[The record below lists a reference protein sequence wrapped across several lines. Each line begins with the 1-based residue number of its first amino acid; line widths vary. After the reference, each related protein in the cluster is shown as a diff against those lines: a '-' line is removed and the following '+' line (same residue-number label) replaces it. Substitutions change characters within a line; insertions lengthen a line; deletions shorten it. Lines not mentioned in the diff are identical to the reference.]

1 VTEVEQEEGVRE
13 TLEKLW
19 GRRNPEA
26 LDAVLAA
33 VMPADGSEPTGQ
45 DRLLC
50 VERALEK
57 LAEMPRLFD
66 EAMARST
73 TSYRLGVGS
82 HANPARPVDPARFE
96 ACVAFVA
103 RHVSNFSQA
112 PYPQVYA
119 QELAGALLARE
130 DDGLP
135 LPLPL
140 PRLLVRDKQR
150 PR

>member
-1 VTEVEQEEGVRE
+1 MEVEQEEGVRE

-19 GRRNPEA
+19 GRRNPKA

-33 VMPADGSEPTGQ
+33 VMPADGSEPTGR

-50 VERALEK
+50 VERALRE
-57 LAEMPRLFD
+57 LEMMPRLFD

-82 HANPARPVDPARFE
+82 HADPARPIDPARFE

-119 QELAGALLARE
+119 QELAGALLALE

-140 PRLLVRDKQR
+140 PRLLVRDWQR